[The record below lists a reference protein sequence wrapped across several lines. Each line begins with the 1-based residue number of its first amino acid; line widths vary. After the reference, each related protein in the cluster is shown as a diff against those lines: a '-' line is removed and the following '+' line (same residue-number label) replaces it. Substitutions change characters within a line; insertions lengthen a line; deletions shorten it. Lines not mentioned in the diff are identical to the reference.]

1 MGAYA
6 DLDGVRTW
14 YDELGQGEPLVA
26 LHPGLVDAR
35 ALADTV
41 GVLAGHFHV
50 HTPERR
56 GHGHTPDV
64 EGPVS
69 FDLMADDTVAF
80 LERVVGGP
88 ARLVGVSDGAM
99 VALLT
104 AVRRPDLV
112 RQLVCIAGP
121 FNRGGWVPEAIDPA
135 NTPPD
140 FFATSYGE
148 VSPDGIEHYPA
159 VVEKLARAHL
169 EGPTLT
175 ADDLAGV
182 DCRALVMMADDE
194 EVTLEHAV
202 EFYRALPSGELAIV
216 PGTSHGL
223 LVEKPEL
230 CHRIILEFL
239 TNDPVPT
246 LAPVRRRPPRS
257 TRAAG
262 QAGSNA
268 SPSGLATTTV

>member
-1 MGAYA
+1 MGAHV

-35 ALADTV
+35 ALATTV
-41 GVLAGHFHV
+41 RVLADHFHV
-50 HTPERR
+50 YTPERR

-64 EGPVS
+64 GGPIS
-69 FDLMADDTVAF
+69 FEAMADDTVAF

-88 ARLVGVSDGAM
+88 ARLLGVSDGAM

-112 RQLVCIAGP
+112 ERLACVAGP
-121 FNRGGWVPEAIDPA
+121 FNLGGWVPEAIDPA

-140 FFATSYGE
+140 LFATSYGE
-148 VSPDGIEHYPA
+148 VSPDGIGHYPV

-175 ADDLAGV
+175 ADDLAV
-182 DCRALVMMADDE
+182 VECRALVMMADDE

-202 EFYRALPSGELAIV
+202 EFYRALPAGELAVV

-230 CHRIILEFL
+230 CHRIILDFL
-239 TNDPVPT
+239 GNDPVPT
-246 LAPVRRRPPRS
+246 LAPIRRR
-257 TRAAG
+257 RAR
-262 QAGSNA
+262 
-268 SPSGLATTTV
+268 

>member
-1 MGAYA
+1 MATHV
-6 DLDGVRTW
+6 DLDGLRTW
-14 YDELGQGEPLVA
+14 YDEHGRGEPLVA

-35 ALADTV
+35 ALATSV
-41 GVLAGHFHV
+41 PVLADHFRV
-50 HTPERR
+50 YTPERR

-64 EGPVS
+64 DGPTS

-88 ARLVGVSDGAM
+88 ARLLGVSDGAM

-121 FNRGGWVPEAIDPA
+121 FNLHGWVPEAIDPA
-135 NTPPD
+135 NPPPD
-140 FFATSYGE
+140 EFAASYGE
-148 VSPDGIEHYPA
+148 VSPDGIEHYPV
-159 VVEKLARAHL
+159 VVEKLAAAHL
-169 EGPTLT
+169 EGPNLT

-182 DCRALVMMADDE
+182 PCRALVMMADDE

-202 EFYRALPSGELAIV
+202 EFYRALPRGELAIV

-223 LVEKPEL
+223 LVEKPGL
-230 CHRIILEFL
+230 CHHIILDFL

-246 LAPVRRRPPRS
+246 LAPIRRRT
-257 TRAAG
+257 TR
-262 QAGSNA
+262 
-268 SPSGLATTTV
+268 